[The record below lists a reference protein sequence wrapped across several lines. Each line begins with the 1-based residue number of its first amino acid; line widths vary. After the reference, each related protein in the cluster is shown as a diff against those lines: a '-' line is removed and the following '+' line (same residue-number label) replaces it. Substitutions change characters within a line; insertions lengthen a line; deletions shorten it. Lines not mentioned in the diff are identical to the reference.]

1 MSEFLPVEVR
11 KSEIQKESD
20 RLSYTREQIDLLKKT
35 VATGLDDNEF
45 KLLVEVA
52 QGTGLNLFQR
62 QIYGIKRGGKMTIQT
77 GIDGY
82 RLVAARTGRHA
93 GTSDADFD
101 SQDGNFPKWARVT
114 VKKVM
119 PNGFVADF
127 TATARWSE
135 YVQEQ
140 SPMWRKMPFLM
151 LSKCAEALALR
162 KAFPAELS
170 GVYTAEE
177 MMQADEVKTI
187 PVVVDQGSGRVINPK
202 FTTDAPAVLDDA
214 IIRDQAP
221 AQIQQPEEP
230 AKGMASSK
238 QIGMIGGLWKS
249 VFGDVSDSQ
258 IQASVV
264 AHMKAITGKTARQH
278 LTSSDA
284 SKLIK
289 VLLQMK
295 EDAANGVEDAEYTE
309 A

>member
-1 MSEFLPVEVR
+1 MSEFLPVEIR
-11 KSEIQKESD
+11 KSEIQKETVNQ
-20 RLSYTREQIDLLKKT
+20 YTREQLDLLKKT

-45 KLLVEVA
+45 RLLIEVA

-93 GTSDADFD
+93 GTSDAEFD
-101 SQDGNFPKWARVT
+101 SQDGNQPKWARVT
-114 VKKVM
+114 VKKIM
-119 PNGFVADF
+119 PNGFIADY
-127 TATARWSE
+127 TATARWTE

-170 GVYTAEE
+170 GVYTSEE
-177 MMQADEVKTI
+177 MMQADDVI
-187 PVVVDQGSGRVINPK
+187 PVIVDQGTGRVINPK
-202 FTTDAPAVLDDA
+202 FETESPVLDNS
-214 IIRDQAP
+214 IIQDQAP
-221 AQIQQPEEP
+221 PQFHQPADP
-230 AKGMASSK
+230 AKGMASTK
-238 QIGMIGGLWKS
+238 QIGMIGSLWKS
-249 VFGDVSDSQ
+249 VFGDVSDPD
-258 IQASVV
+258 IQKSVV
-264 AHMKAITGKTARQH
+264 EHMKAITGKTARQH
-278 LTSSDA
+278 LTSGDA

-295 EDAANGVEDAEYTE
+295 EDAASGIEDAEFTE
-309 A
+309 V

>member
-1 MSEFLPVEVR
+1 MSDLIPVEVR
-11 KSEIQKESD
+11 QTSLTKEVPVNYS
-20 RLSYTREQIDLLKKT
+20 REQLDLLKKT

-45 KLLVEVA
+45 KLLIEVA

-93 GTSDADFD
+93 GTSDAEFD
-101 SQDGNFPKWARVT
+101 SQDGQHPRSARVT

-140 SPMWRKMPFLM
+140 SPMWRKMPYLM

-187 PVVVDQGSGRVINPK
+187 PVVVDQGSGRVIGPK
-202 FTTDAPAVLDDA
+202 FEPESHVLDNA
-214 IIRDQAP
+214 IIQDQAP
-221 AQIQQPEEP
+221 PQFHQPAEP
-230 AKGMASSK
+230 PKGMASTK

-249 VFGDVSDSQ
+249 VFGDVSEQ
-258 IQASVV
+258 EVQKSVV
-264 AHMKAITGKTARQH
+264 EHMKAITGKTARQH
-278 LTSSDA
+278 LTSGDA

-295 EDAANGVEDAEYTE
+295 EDAASGIEDAEFTE
-309 A
+309 L

>member
-11 KSEIQKESD
+11 KSEIQKD
-20 RLSYTREQIDLLKKT
+20 TPAAYTREQIELLKKT

-45 KLLVEVA
+45 RLLIEVA

-93 GTSDADFD
+93 GTSDAEFD
-101 SQDGNFPKWARVT
+101 SQDGHNPKWARVT

-170 GVYTAEE
+170 GVYTDTE
-177 MMQADEVKTI
+177 MMQADDVKTI
-187 PVVVDQGSGRVINPK
+187 PVVVDQGTGRVINPK
-202 FTTDAPAVLDDA
+202 FTDEP
-214 IIRDQAP
+214 P
-221 AQIQQPEEP
+221 AQEP
-230 AKGMASSK
+230 VASTSQESKPGNGMASTK

-249 VFGDVSDSQ
+249 VFGDVSDPD
-258 IQASVV
+258 IQKSVV
-264 AHMKAITGKTARQH
+264 EHMKAITGKTARQN
-278 LTSSDA
+278 LTSGDA

-295 EDAANGVEDAEYTE
+295 EDADNGVEDADFTE

>member
-1 MSEFLPVEVR
+1 MSDFLPVEVR
-11 KSEIQKESD
+11 RNEVEQAPA
-20 RLSYTREQIDLLKKT
+20 LSYTREQIDLLKRT

-45 KLLVEVA
+45 KLLIEVA

-93 GTSDADFD
+93 GTSDAEFD
-101 SQDGNFPKWARVT
+101 SQDGQLPKWARVT
-114 VKKVM
+114 VKKIM
-119 PNGFVADF
+119 NNGFLAEY

-170 GVYTAEE
+170 GVYTSEE
-177 MMQADEVKTI
+177 MMQADDVI
-187 PVVVDQGSGRVINPK
+187 PVIVDQNTGRIVNPK
-202 FTTDAPAVLDDA
+202 FNDEPVVQEQVRIPASEPTPV
-214 IIRDQAP
+214 QAP
-221 AQIQQPEEP
+221 TQEVKPGN
-230 AKGMASSK
+230 GMASTK

-249 VFGDVSDSQ
+249 VFGDVSDPETQ
-258 IQASVV
+258 KSVV
-264 AHMKAITGKTARQH
+264 EHMKAITGKTARQH
-278 LTSSDA
+278 LTSGDA

-295 EDAANGVEDAEYTE
+295 EDIENNVEDAEFSE

>member
-1 MSEFLPVEVR
+1 MSEFLPVEIR
-11 KSEIQKESD
+11 KSEIQKETVNQ
-20 RLSYTREQIDLLKKT
+20 YTREQLDLLKKT

-45 KLLVEVA
+45 RLLIEVA

-93 GTSDADFD
+93 GTSDAEFD
-101 SQDGNFPKWARVT
+101 SQDGNQPKWARVT
-114 VKKVM
+114 VKKIM
-119 PNGFVADF
+119 PNGFIADY
-127 TATARWSE
+127 TATARWTE

-170 GVYTAEE
+170 GVYTSEE
-177 MMQADEVKTI
+177 MMQADDVI
-187 PVVVDQGSGRVINPK
+187 PVIVDQGTGRVINPK
-202 FTTDAPAVLDDA
+202 FETEAPVLDNS
-214 IIRDQAP
+214 IIQDQAP
-221 AQIQQPEEP
+221 PQFHQPADP
-230 AKGMASSK
+230 AKGMASTK

-249 VFGDVSDSQ
+249 VFGDVSDPD
-258 IQASVV
+258 IQKSVV
-264 AHMKAITGKTARQH
+264 EHMKAITGKTARQH
-278 LTSSDA
+278 LTSGDA

-295 EDAANGVEDAEYTE
+295 EDAASGIEDAEFTE
-309 A
+309 V

>member
-11 KSEIQKESD
+11 KSEIQKD
-20 RLSYTREQIDLLKKT
+20 TPTAYTREQIELLKKT

-45 KLLVEVA
+45 RLLIEVA

-93 GTSDADFD
+93 GTSDAEFD
-101 SQDGNFPKWARVT
+101 SQDGHNPKWARVT

-170 GVYTAEE
+170 GVYTDTE
-177 MMQADEVKTI
+177 MMQADDVRTI
-187 PVVVDQGSGRVINPK
+187 PVVVDQGTGRVINPK
-202 FTTDAPAVLDDA
+202 FTDEPT
-214 IIRDQAP
+214 
-221 AQIQQPEEP
+221 AQEP
-230 AKGMASSK
+230 VTSTSQESKPGNGMASTK

-249 VFGDVSDSQ
+249 VFGDVSDPD
-258 IQASVV
+258 IQKSVV
-264 AHMKAITGKTARQH
+264 EHMKAITGKTARQQ
-278 LTSSDA
+278 LTSGDA

-295 EDAANGVEDAEYTE
+295 EDADNGVEDADFTE

>member
-1 MSEFLPVEVR
+1 MSDLIPVEVR
-11 KSEIQKESD
+11 QTSLTKEVPVNYS
-20 RLSYTREQIDLLKKT
+20 REQLDLLKKT

-45 KLLVEVA
+45 KLLIEVA

-93 GTSDADFD
+93 GTSDAEFD
-101 SQDGNFPKWARVT
+101 SQDGQHPRSARVT

-140 SPMWRKMPFLM
+140 SPMWRKMPYLM

-187 PVVVDQGSGRVINPK
+187 PVVVDQGSGRVIGPK
-202 FTTDAPAVLDDA
+202 FETEAPALDSA
-214 IIRDQAP
+214 IIQDQAP
-221 AQIQQPEEP
+221 PQFYQPSEP
-230 AKGMASSK
+230 AKGGMASTK

-249 VFGDVSDSQ
+249 VFGDVSEQ
-258 IQASVV
+258 EVQKSVV
-264 AHMKAITGKTARQH
+264 EHMKAITGKTARQH
-278 LTSSDA
+278 LTSGDA

-295 EDAANGVEDAEYTE
+295 EDAASGIEDAEFTE
-309 A
+309 V

>member
-1 MSEFLPVEVR
+1 MSEFLPVEIR
-11 KSEIQKESD
+11 KSEIQKETPHQ
-20 RLSYTREQIDLLKKT
+20 YTREQIDLLKKT

-45 KLLVEVA
+45 RLLVEVA

-93 GTSDADFD
+93 GTSDAEFD
-101 SQDGNFPKWARVT
+101 SQDGNQPKWARVT
-114 VKKVM
+114 VKKIM
-119 PNGFVADF
+119 PNGFIADY
-127 TATARWSE
+127 TATARWTE

-170 GVYTAEE
+170 GVYTSEE
-177 MMQADEVKTI
+177 MMQADDVI
-187 PVVVDQGSGRVINPK
+187 PVVVDQGTGRVINPK
-202 FTTDAPAVLDDA
+202 FENTPA
-214 IIRDQAP
+214 
-221 AQIQQPEEP
+221 EEP
-230 AKGMASSK
+230 VQQHAETAKGMASTK

-249 VFGDVSDSQ
+249 VFGDVSDPD
-258 IQASVV
+258 IQKSVV
-264 AHMKAITGKTARQH
+264 EHMRALTGKTARQQ

-295 EDAANGVEDAEYTE
+295 EDAENGVEDAEFSE

>member
-1 MSEFLPVEVR
+1 MSDLVPVEVR
-11 KSEIQKESD
+11 QSSLTKETPVN
-20 RLSYTREQIDLLKKT
+20 YNREQIDLLKKT

-45 KLLVEVA
+45 KLLIEVA

-93 GTSDADFD
+93 GTSDAEFD
-101 SQDGNFPKWARVT
+101 SQDGQHPRSARVT

-119 PNGFVADF
+119 QNGFVADF

-140 SPMWRKMPFLM
+140 SPMWRKMPYLM

-177 MMQADEVKTI
+177 MMQADDVKTI
-187 PVVVDQGSGRVINPK
+187 PVIVDQGTGRVINPK
-202 FTTDAPAVLDDA
+202 FETEAPVIDKPV
-214 IIRDQAP
+214 IQEQAP
-221 AQIQQPEEP
+221 VPAQEAKP
-230 AKGMASSK
+230 ANGMASTK
-238 QIGMIGGLWKS
+238 QIGMIGGLWKT
-249 VFGDVSDSQ
+249 VFGDVSEAEVQ
-258 IQASVV
+258 KSVV
-264 AHMKAITGKTARQH
+264 EHMKAITGKTARQH
-278 LTSSDA
+278 LTSGDA

-295 EDAANGVEDAEYTE
+295 EDAASGIEDAEFTE
-309 A
+309 V

>member
-1 MSEFLPVEVR
+1 MSEFLPVEIR
-11 KSEIQKESD
+11 KSEIQKETVNQ
-20 RLSYTREQIDLLKKT
+20 YTREQLDLLKKT

-45 KLLVEVA
+45 RLLIEVA

-93 GTSDADFD
+93 GTSDAEFD
-101 SQDGNFPKWARVT
+101 SQDGNQPKWARVT
-114 VKKVM
+114 VKKIM
-119 PNGFVADF
+119 PNGFIADY
-127 TATARWSE
+127 TATARWTE

-170 GVYTAEE
+170 GVYTSEE
-177 MMQADEVKTI
+177 MMQADDVI
-187 PVVVDQGSGRVINPK
+187 PVIVDQGTGRVINPK
-202 FTTDAPAVLDDA
+202 FETESPVLDNS
-214 IIRDQAP
+214 IIQDQAP
-221 AQIQQPEEP
+221 PQFHQPADP
-230 AKGMASSK
+230 AKGMASTK
-238 QIGMIGGLWKS
+238 QIGMIGSLWKS
-249 VFGDVSDSQ
+249 VFGDVSDPD
-258 IQASVV
+258 IQKSVV
-264 AHMKAITGKTARQH
+264 EHMKAITGKTARQH
-278 LTSSDA
+278 LTSGDA

-295 EDAANGVEDAEYTE
+295 EDAASGIEDAEFTE
-309 A
+309 L

>member
-1 MSEFLPVEVR
+1 MSEFLPVEIR
-11 KSEIQKESD
+11 KSEIQKETPHQ
-20 RLSYTREQIDLLKKT
+20 YTREQIDLLKKT

-45 KLLVEVA
+45 RLLVEVA

-93 GTSDADFD
+93 GTSDAEFD
-101 SQDGNFPKWARVT
+101 SQDGNQPKWARVT
-114 VKKVM
+114 VKKIM
-119 PNGFVADF
+119 PNGFIADY
-127 TATARWSE
+127 TATARWTE

-170 GVYTAEE
+170 GVYTSEE
-177 MMQADEVKTI
+177 MMQADDVI
-187 PVVVDQGSGRVINPK
+187 PVVVDQGTGRVINPK
-202 FTTDAPAVLDDA
+202 FENTPAEEPV
-214 IIRDQAP
+214 
-221 AQIQQPEEP
+221 QQHAEP
-230 AKGMASSK
+230 AKGMASTK

-249 VFGDVSDSQ
+249 VFGDVSDPD
-258 IQASVV
+258 IQKSVV
-264 AHMKAITGKTARQH
+264 EHMRALTGKTARQQ

-295 EDAANGVEDAEYTE
+295 EDAENGVEDAEFSE

>member
-1 MSEFLPVEVR
+1 MGDLVPVEAQGAVVP
-11 KSEIQKESD
+11 
-20 RLSYTREQIDLLKKT
+20 SYTREQIDLLKKT

-45 KLLVEVA
+45 RLLIEVA

-93 GTSDADFD
+93 GTSDAEFD
-101 SQDGNFPKWARVT
+101 SQDGSHPRWARVT

-140 SPMWRKMPFLM
+140 SPMWRKMPYLM

-170 GVYTAEE
+170 GVYTDTE

-202 FTTDAPAVLDDA
+202 FTDEPV
-214 IIRDQAP
+214 
-221 AQIQQPEEP
+221 AQEP
-230 AKGMASSK
+230 APVSSPSQESKPGAGMASTK
-238 QIGMIGGLWKS
+238 QIGMIGGLWKT
-249 VFGDVSDSQ
+249 VFGDVSEQ
-258 IQASVV
+258 EVQKSVV
-264 AHMKAITGKTARQH
+264 EHMKAITGKTARQQ

-295 EDAANGVEDAEYTE
+295 EDIENNVEDAEFSE

>member
-1 MSEFLPVEVR
+1 MNELVPVEVR
-11 KSEIQKESD
+11 QTSLAKETAHQ
-20 RLSYTREQIDLLKKT
+20 YTREQIDLLKKT

-45 KLLVEVA
+45 RLLVEVA

-93 GTSDADFD
+93 GTSDAEFD
-101 SQDGNFPKWARVT
+101 SQDGNHPKWARVT

-127 TATARWSE
+127 TATARWTE

-187 PVVVDQGSGRVINPK
+187 PVVVDQNTGRVINPK
-202 FTTDAPAVLDDA
+202 FEADPSVLDKA
-214 IIRDQAP
+214 IIEDQAP
-221 AQIQQPEEP
+221 VQVQQPAEP
-230 AKGMASSK
+230 AKGMASTK

-249 VFGDVSDSQ
+249 VFGDVSDAT
-258 IQASVV
+258 IQKAVV
-264 AHMKAITGKTARQH
+264 EHMKAITGKTARQQ

-295 EDAANGVEDAEYTE
+295 EDAENGVEDAEFSE